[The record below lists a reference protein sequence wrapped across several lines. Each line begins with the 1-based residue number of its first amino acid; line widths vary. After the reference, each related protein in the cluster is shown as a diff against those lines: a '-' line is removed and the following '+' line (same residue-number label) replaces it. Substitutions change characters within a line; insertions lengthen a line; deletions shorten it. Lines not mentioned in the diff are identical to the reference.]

1 MHIPNSFFFAGQH
14 PFQEKGRVINLK
26 SKKRQ
31 FSEPSTPEKRQ
42 EEEGAKVLGD
52 VKKRQEEAEARVL
65 ENVVERSFSQKK
77 RQDDSKLI
85 LQDLFTSDC

>member
-1 MHIPNSFFFAGQH
+1 MHIPNSFFFSAQH

-42 EEEGAKVLGD
+42 EEEGAKVFGD
-52 VKKRQEEAEARVL
+52 VKKRQEQEEARL
-65 ENVVERSFSQKK
+65 LGNVVERSFSPKK
-77 RQDDSKLI
+77 RQDKSKSI
-85 LQDLFTSDC
+85 QQN